1 MTKSPHHSPPTTH
14 NSSLT
19 TQHSSPPQEVRT
31 RFAPSPTGYLHIGGI
46 RTALFN
52 WLFARHHQG
61 IFILRVEDSDVV
73 RSTEESTK
81 AILDGMEWLGLNYDE
96 GPFFQSQRFKVYEE
110 FGEWL
115 LNKGIVYR
123 CYCTPV
129 ELENRRAAAIREG
142 RPAKYDGYCKERK
155 VRPSYPRALRFE
167 IKPGKT
173 TFNDLIKGRVEF
185 DHNEIED
192 FVILRGNGAPT
203 YNLCVVVDDA
213 TMGIT
218 HVIRG
223 DDHLNNTPKQL
234 LLYKALDYPV
244 PEFAHLPMILGSD
257 KTRLSKRHGA
267 TSVMAYKEMGY
278 LPHAL
283 INYLARLG
291 WSYGDQEVFSLDELV
306 NLFSLENVGK
316 SSGVFNPEKLLWLN
330 ANYIKETR
338 AEELTKLLIPF
349 LEAKGHKVASDKR
362 LPGIVETL
370 RERSKTL
377 VEMAEG
383 AEFYFRDDIAYDE
396 KAAQKFLKPEI
407 APIIQLLC
415 ERLEALSSFDCK
427 GIEGV
432 FEGIMDEKGLKL
444 GKIAQPTRVALTG
457 GTVSPGIF
465 EIIEVLGREKT
476 IERLKKA
483 LEFIKKHTSPDTL
496 KEYRQDT

>member
-1 MTKSPHHSPPTTH
+1 MMEK
-14 NSSLT
+14 
-19 TQHSSPPQEVRT
+19 PQEIRT
-31 RFAPSPTGYLHIGGI
+31 RFAPSPTGYLHIGGA

-52 WLFARHHQG
+52 WLFARHYHG
-61 IFILRVEDSDVV
+61 KFILRVEDSDVA
-73 RSTEESTK
+73 RSSEESIK
-81 AILDGMEWLGLNYDE
+81 AILESMEWLGLNYDE

-115 LNKGIVYR
+115 LKEGIAYR

-129 ELENRRAAAIREG
+129 ELEGRRAVAIKEG
-142 RPAKYDGYCKERK
+142 RPPKYDGYCKGRRI
-155 VRPSYPRALRFE
+155 RPSFPYALRFE

-173 TFNDLIKGRVEF
+173 TFKDLIKGRVEF

-192 FVILRGNGAPT
+192 FVILRSNRTST
-203 YNLCVVVDDA
+203 YNLCVVVDDE

-223 DDHLNNTPKQL
+223 DDHLNNTPKQI
-234 LLYKALDYPV
+234 LLYEALDYPV

-257 KTRLSKRHGA
+257 KTLLSKRHGA

-291 WSYGDQEVFSLDELV
+291 WSYGDQEIFSIDEMV
-306 NLFSLENVGK
+306 NLFSLENAGK
-316 SSGVFNPEKLLWLN
+316 SSGVFNSEKLLWLN
-330 ANYIKETR
+330 AHYIKETIP
-338 AEELTKLLIPF
+338 EELAKLLIPF
-349 LEAKGHKVASDKR
+349 LEAKGYEVDSDNR

-407 APIIQLLC
+407 APLIQLLC

-457 GTVSPGIF
+457 GTISPGIF
-465 EIIEVLGREKT
+465 ETIEALGREKT
-476 IERLKKA
+476 VERLKKA

-496 KEYRQDT
+496 EKHRQDT